1 MTFITIDPNFYVYIN
16 ALILII
22 GIIVCSII
30 LSISRKDVKNI
41 DSYNWKKF
49 SYLTETRK
57 VKKYDGKERNKIR
70 IKGFNKGAGYV
81 KEDIQLPSSLSSKS
95 TIYSIKEEGRFLKP
109 DDVKNLQD
117 MLNYAATIGSKSNED
132 ESVVDDIFRK
142 SNSKGSNSNISRSET
157 THNQNINER
166 INQKILD
173 IIEK

>member
-1 MTFITIDPNFYVYIN
+1 MTFITIDPYFYVYIN
-16 ALILII
+16 ALLLII

-30 LSISRKDVKNI
+30 ISISRKDVKNI

-95 TIYSIKEEGRFLKP
+95 TVYNVKEETRFLKP

-117 MLNYAATIGSKSNED
+117 MLNYAATIGTKSNKD
-132 ESVVDDIFRK
+132 ESVDEIFRK

-166 INQKILD
+166 INQKIQD